1 MDDQSASSMVANSMK
16 MDSVDRFAV
25 LASIG
30 DECIKEVEI
39 QVLLKGKATP
49 VCYVWFEP
57 SSEMT
62 IAEGIMKTM
71 YVNKM
76 VKAGCTVKVLMADLF
91 ARNKKIA
98 YNLDR
103 ARAIGCYNIELWKAL
118 GMDLGKVGFMWLS
131 DELNH
136 HPADYWLLALDVSR
150 KNDVDQLSR
159 CRKNMDMEPHE
170 LEMFPVAEI
179 FYPCIQVAALLS
191 QKLQVDMWLLSID
204 DRDVGKLAKLY
215 AKRANRENNLTI
227 LFHNMLPGLIGYP
240 ELHDKGGLAQNIL
253 MEDEVDTLSFKM
265 RRVFCPLNVASVNPC
280 LEYIRYVILPWFG
293 TFEVVLKEG
302 DGGSKTFSSMEELI
316 FSYENGV
323 IDSANVKLAFGRAL
337 NKILQ
342 PVRDHFSSNNEA
354 RALIITA
361 EVQDKR
367 ETI

>member
-1 MDDQSASSMVANSMK
+1 MK

-170 LEMFPVAEI
+170 LEIFPVAEI

-191 QKLQVDMWLLSID
+191 QKVDMWLLSID

-342 PVRDHFSSNNEA
+342 PVHDHFSSNNEA

-361 EVQDKR
+361 ERASSQSSVKQSPQ
-367 ETI
+367 ISWL